1 MDGPQGIVRVGWGS
15 GGRIISVQFFS
26 WLIFGKI
33 FFFVFS
39 HIFSL
44 QPFGASAKYFC
55 LPGSIVQ
62 IYFLQFL
69 PLSPRDQ
76 MGSPLYCHIFPNV
89 ITWIAPYVVNISP
102 HVVKWAALILSY
114 I

>member
-1 MDGPQGIVRVGWGS
+1 MGQWWKDYFCAV
-15 GGRIISVQFFS
+15 FFLANL
-26 WLIFGKI
+26 WQNN
-33 FFFVFS
+33 FFVFS

-44 QPFGASAKYFC
+44 QPFGASAKYFF